1 MSNLQSVRW
10 TDTERN
16 RKIRHTDRKHLDNEE
31 VYGRDEASEGV
42 LLKWPMGHPLGE
54 PFKLDK
60 QKEVL
65 KAALELLVTAKEPGV
80 IVEPGWKWKRW

>member
-1 MSNLQSVRW
+1 MKRF
-10 TDTERN
+10 TEETRPP
-16 RKIRHTDRKHLDNEE
+16 R
-31 VYGRDEASEGV
+31 AFF
-42 LLKWPMGHPLGE
+42 LKWPMGHPLGE